1 MSRILVVVLLILLC
15 VPNAFLLSALAR
27 SSRGETSREAK
38 IGLRFISTVLVFD
51 FLFSIGGVILW

>member
-1 MSRILVVVLLILLC
+1 MSRALIAVLLILLC

-27 SSRGETSREAK
+27 SSKGETSREAK
-38 IGLRFISTVLVFD
+38 LGLRFISSVLVLD